1 MDNKTQLLQL
11 LKERC
16 EQQTIEENE
25 CFSASSLADACHISR
40 NTASQYLNE
49 FVKQMLIVKVNSRPV
64 YFFAKE
70 TLEKKLGIELTETSY
85 DSFDDLLS
93 GSQKDFEKLIGHDGS
108 LRALISRCQAAV
120 AYPDHG
126 LPILIHGA
134 TGTGK
139 SLIAN
144 LMYEYGINQGI
155 LQKDARFI
163 ALNCSEYANNP
174 ELLTANLFGHVKGAY
189 TGADSDQPG
198 LIQLADKGVLF
209 LDEVHC
215 LKAECQEKLFQFM
228 DKGIYHKVGDN
239 ENWYHSSCHL
249 IFATTEDP
257 QQALLGTMLRR
268 IPITIFVPSLN
279 ERPRTEKIE
288 LITSMLQKESRHLQ
302 RELFIS
308 NLAYQTLMDHDYK
321 GNIGE
326 LQNVIKATC
335 ANVLLHEDEEQLCI
349 HLLDLPDALILAK
362 NSLQMKYYNQEQEET
377 MIPVRN
383 LNRERRASSP
393 LLTLYSHILET
404 FQNSRREKESYDQ
417 IITRCKFHV
426 QNFFDLLFFNQKYR
440 FISSNESY
448 LLKML
453 DKICSIVMNKY
464 SLIVPNSQIK
474 MYSKAFVEYTKNAN
488 DALIW
493 LSFHKDDVEPL
504 CAMVKE
510 RYPRD
515 YSVACEIIENASLN
529 LDIQMDDFMSIIFT
543 LALIK
548 TDKEENNGRVGLIL
562 CHGYS
567 TASSIADTANHL
579 LHEHIF
585 DGIDM
590 ELKISIDKIVQLV
603 DDYLKQKSPI
613 QELILLVDMGSLEA
627 IYEMISLSNCNIGL
641 MNYVSTATALEV
653 GHLIQQGKPVKDI
666 LSEVKGQFT
675 LSTHFIE
682 GMQKQDAILTICAT
696 GFGVAK
702 KISELLTASFPREI
716 PVNVIP
722 YDYQSVL
729 DHGREDTIFTQY
741 DVQLIVGTLDPQIE
755 GIEYLALESVVA
767 NDGIQTLL
775 RYVSPYLSE
784 PEQILFRQN
793 IMKNFTLSNI
803 VNHLTILNAE
813 KVIDDVED
821 FVTEAEERMN
831 ISVDPTVRMGLYVHV
846 SCLIERLMLR
856 QGIEHVDGI
865 EAFRSANE
873 WKMEKI
879 REAFSGIEM
888 HYSVEIP
895 DPEIMYI
902 LNYF

>member
-1 MDNKTQLLQL
+1 MDIKKQLLAVLQ
-11 LKERC
+11 ERC
-16 EQQTIEENE
+16 KKEPIEEHE
-25 CFSASSLADACHISR
+25 RFSASSLGDACGILR

-49 FVKQMLIVKVNSRPV
+49 FVKNETCVKVNSRPV
-64 YFFAKE
+64 YFFDKQ
-70 TLEKKLGIELTETSY
+70 TLEERFGCVLTQT
-85 DSFDDLLS
+85 SFDSCEELLALT
-93 GSQKDFEKLIGHDGS
+93 KRDFEHLIGYDGS
-108 LRALISRCQAAV
+108 LRSLISHCQAAV
-120 AYPDHG
+120 SYPDHG

-139 SLIAN
+139 SRIASV
-144 LMYEYGINQGI
+144 MYEYGLHQGI
-155 LQKDARFI
+155 LRRDARFI

-189 TGADSDQPG
+189 TGADSEQPG
-198 LIQLADKGVLF
+198 LIQLADQGVLF

-228 DKGIYHKVGDN
+228 DKGIYHKMGDN

-257 QQALLGTMLRR
+257 QQALLGTLLRR
-268 IPITIFVPSLN
+268 IPITISVPSLK
-279 ERPRTEKIE
+279 ERPRMEKIE
-288 LITSMLQKESRHLQ
+288 LITMMLQRESRHLK

-308 NLAYQTLMDHDYK
+308 NLAYQTLMDHEYA

-335 ANVLLHEDEEQLCI
+335 ANVLLHEEGKPLCI
-349 HLLDLPDALILAK
+349 RLLDLPEQLLSARSD
-362 NSLQMKYYNQEQEET
+362 LQMKYYHKEQEET
-377 MIPVRN
+377 MIPVGE
-383 LNRERRASSP
+383 LNKERKSASP
-393 LLTLYSHILET
+393 LLSLYYHLLET
-404 FQNSRREKESYDQ
+404 YQGSLREKESFHQ
-417 IITRCKFHV
+417 IITRCKYQV

-440 FISSNESY
+440 FVSSNESY

-453 DKICSIVMNKY
+453 DKICSIVINRY
-464 SLIVPNSQIK
+464 SLIISNSQIK
-474 MYSKAFVEYTKNAN
+474 MYSKAFIEYTRNAN
-488 DALIW
+488 DAMIW
-493 LSFHKDDVEPL
+493 LSLHRGDVEEL
-504 CAMVKE
+504 CAMIKE
-510 RYPRD
+510 HYPRD
-515 YSVACEIIENASLN
+515 YSVACEIVENASLN
-529 LDIQMDDFMSIIFT
+529 LDIVMDDFMSIILT

-548 TDKEENNGRVGLIL
+548 TDKEESNGRVGLIL

-590 ELKISIDKIVQLV
+590 KLKISIDKIVQLV

-653 GHLIQQGKPVKDI
+653 GQLIQQGKPVKDI
-666 LSEVKGQFT
+666 LSQVQQQFS

-702 KISELLTASFPREI
+702 KISELLTASFPKAI
-716 PVNVIP
+716 ALQVIP
-722 YDYQSVL
+722 YDYHSVL
-729 DHGREDTIFTQY
+729 EHGREDTIFTQY

-755 GIEYLALESVVA
+755 GKEFLALESVVDEA
-767 NDGIQTLL
+767 GIQTLL
-775 RYVSPYLSE
+775 GHVAPYFSE
-784 PEQILFRQN
+784 QEQQCFRQN

-803 VNHLTILNAE
+803 VNHLTILNPE

-821 FVTEAEERMN
+821 FVMELETRLAL
-831 ISVDPTVRMGLYVHV
+831 SVDPTVRMGLYVHV

-856 QGIEHVDGI
+856 QGIDHVEGI
-865 EAFRSANE
+865 EAFKAQHA
-873 WKMEKI
+873 WKMEQV

-888 HYSVEIP
+888 HYSVEIS